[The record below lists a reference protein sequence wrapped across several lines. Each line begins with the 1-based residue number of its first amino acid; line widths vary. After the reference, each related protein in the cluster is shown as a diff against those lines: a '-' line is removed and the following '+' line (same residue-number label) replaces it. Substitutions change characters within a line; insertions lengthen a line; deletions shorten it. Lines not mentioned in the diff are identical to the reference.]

1 MASSDDFSSLR
12 EQALRRM
19 HQMYSSV
26 GREEGST
33 DPPPPPPPPS
43 PPPPEQ
49 KPPPQQTRGSHSTQ
63 STHGNSKG
71 GSPLSDFLGSI
82 AGLGGSKGSS
92 SGSILDE
99 LNIDEEKAIIG
110 ILIYILYKNG
120 ADIKLMLAL
129 GYLLL

>member
-26 GREEGST
+26 GREEDSI
-33 DPPPPPPPPS
+33 DSPPP

>member
-26 GREEGST
+26 GREEDSI
-33 DPPPPPPPPS
+33 DSPPP

-63 STHGNSKG
+63 STHGNSKS

-82 AGLGGSKGSS
+82 AGFGGSKGSS